1 MNKCAE
7 CKVKFK
13 NGARKIGCG
22 FCGKWFHV
30 DGNCTDI
37 NLQLYELLT
46 KEDQLHWYCKSCNEI
61 APEVLG
67 SLRKCIEENVQIR
80 KTQEAM
86 KTELEEF
93 KQEGSLKDAV
103 ETIVREILEEY
114 KAEIVEPERP
124 NTDSIRD
131 IAREVFEENKAE
143 ITVPERHNESIRN
156 IARGEVRENNDKK
169 GREAN
174 IVISNVDESIE
185 AEDEVPQILAHLGV
199 TVEVNEI
206 RRMGRNKKKDYNRL
220 IWVRLGNKKERNNVL
235 DAAKKLKEEERWK
248 NIYINKDMTEAEREQ
263 AYNLREELRT
273 KRRQENANRG
283 RSRYVI
289 HRGRVV
295 TRENQNEPQQA
306 QDSDDSDD
314 EEQGSD

>member
-86 KTELEEF
+86 KTGQSMGIAGHCSMQNYFATIKAIVPGTLLEYQS
-93 KQEGSLKDAV
+93 KC
-103 ETIVREILEEY
+103 
-114 KAEIVEPERP
+114 
-124 NTDSIRD
+124 
-131 IAREVFEENKAE
+131 ARIQLN
-143 ITVPERHNESIRN
+143 
-156 IARGEVRENNDKK
+156 G
-169 GREAN
+169 
-174 IVISNVDESIE
+174 
-185 AEDEVPQILAHLGV
+185 
-199 TVEVNEI
+199 
-206 RRMGRNKKKDYNRL
+206 
-220 IWVRLGNKKERNNVL
+220 
-235 DAAKKLKEEERWK
+235 
-248 NIYINKDMTEAEREQ
+248 
-263 AYNLREELRT
+263 
-273 KRRQENANRG
+273 
-283 RSRYVI
+283 
-289 HRGRVV
+289 
-295 TRENQNEPQQA
+295 
-306 QDSDDSDD
+306 
-314 EEQGSD
+314 